1 MASYDRLSGL
11 DELFLGF
18 ETANAYMHVAVT
30 AVFERGPLC
39 KPGGGVDIERL
50 RQHVATRLPGLP
62 RFRQRIGYL
71 PLVRDAM
78 WVDDDRFDLVH
89 HVRHASLPR
98 PGSSAQLRQRC
109 AEILERPLNR
119 RRPLWEMWAI
129 EGLADDAFALVVKV
143 HHCVVDGIAGIG
155 VLAALLDVEAAP
167 APGVVVPWRPRR
179 PPTTRE
185 LMRDEVARRMRG
197 TLAAGRAMGQALT
210 DPVGGV
216 GQIGSAAKSLW
227 RLLRTGLSPAPM
239 MCINRPLGPHR
250 ELAWL
255 ALDLERVKAI
265 RRRLEGTVND
275 IVLTLVSGALGSV
288 LRRRGELPRGEPLRA
303 AVPVSV
309 RTAEEIGAP
318 GNRVSIWLVPLPVA
332 DRNVRRRL
340 ATIRATTAEL
350 KRGGQ
355 AAGGSVLAE
364 AANWAGGAVVEAAAR
379 VINATRIYNLI
390 VTNVPGP
397 AVPLYLG
404 GSRMREVYPHLPL
417 FEQQGIGIALLSYL
431 GTLYVGIT
439 ADWNLS
445 DVLGELTER
454 FESGF
459 AELAEVAGL
468 DDDAGPAHRP
478 ATVVGIWRQGVSS

>member
-1 MASYDRLSGL
+1 MASYERLSGL

-18 ETANAYMHVAVT
+18 ETGNAYMHVAVT

-62 RFRQRIGYL
+62 RFRQRIGHL
-71 PLVRDAM
+71 PLVRDAV
-78 WVDDDRFDLVH
+78 WIDDDRFDLVH

-98 PGSSAQLRQRC
+98 PGSSGQLRQRC

-119 RRPLWEMWAI
+119 QRPLWEMWVI

-155 VLAALLDVEAAP
+155 VLATLLDVEAEP
-167 APGVVVPWRPRR
+167 TPGVVVPWRARR
-179 PPTTRE
+179 APTTRE

-197 TLAAGRAMGQALT
+197 TLAAGRAVGQALT

-227 RLLRTGLSPAPM
+227 RLLRTGLSPAPT
-239 MCINRPLGPHR
+239 MCINRPLGPYR

-340 ATIRATTAEL
+340 ATIRATTEGL
-350 KRGGQ
+350 KRGGE

-417 FEQQGIGIALLSYL
+417 FEQQGVGIALLSYL

-445 DVLGELTER
+445 EVLEELTER

-468 DDDAGPAHRP
+468 DEGTSPVHRP
-478 ATVVGIWRQGVSS
+478 ATVVGIRRQGVSS